1 MTTEPVGLIYDRHDG
16 LMTGLAE
23 LRVCCVYRL
32 EELVRTEQTL
42 LPDQLQTSTHD
53 GDQWEEEL
61 ILNQRPEA
69 ASPPERFLRH
79 HLDGPLR
86 LAETCS
92 GETIGRLQPWS
103 STSKR
108 CFL

>member
-1 MTTEPVGLIYDRHDG
+1 MTTEPVGLIYDCHDG
-16 LMTGLAE
+16 LMMGFGAE

-42 LPDQLQTSTHD
+42 LPDQIQTSTGD

-79 HLDGPLR
+79 HLDRPL
-86 LAETCS
+86 
-92 GETIGRLQPWS
+92 
-103 STSKR
+103 
-108 CFL
+108 